1 MINVLDIF
9 SELNKELII
18 LLENLSKEDWKKDTC
33 LKDRNVKDLASHI
46 LDTSLR
52 RLAIQRDNYF
62 SETPEI
68 NSYEGLVDFIQS
80 LNMDWIVATKRLS
93 PEIII
98 SLLKNSENEL
108 VEFLKTLNP
117 HEKATFP
124 VNWAGENESENWFD
138 IAREYTE
145 KWHHQ
150 MQLREAVGIEGKLYD
165 KSFFQPVIDTF
176 IKAIPFVYDKLE
188 KPNFSITIEIKGSCG
203 GIFTLQKTINSTTF
217 IDNIDI
223 MNKVTIS
230 QEEFWKLVT
239 NSKPKSEIKLECI
252 GDRDITDQFLN
263 VVAVMS

>member
-1 MINVLDIF
+1 MIYFLDVF

-18 LLENLSKEDWKKDTC
+18 LLENLSKEDWEKDTC
-33 LKDRNVKDLASHI
+33 LKNRNVKDLASHI
-46 LDTSLR
+46 IDTSLR

-62 SETPEI
+62 SENPKI
-68 NSYEGLVDFIQS
+68 NSYEDLVDFIQKI
-80 LNMDWIVATKRLS
+80 NRDWIVATKRLS

-117 HEKATFP
+117 YEKAPFP

-150 MQLREAVGIEGKLYD
+150 MQILDAVGIEGNLYN
-165 KSFFQPVIDTF
+165 KPFFQPVIDTF
-176 IKAIPFVYDKLE
+176 IKAIPFAYDKLD
-188 KPNFSITIEIKGSCG
+188 KTNFTITVEIKGSCG
-203 GIFTLQKTINSTTF
+203 GTFNLQKIKKSTTF
-217 IDNIDI
+217 IDNIYSK
-223 MNKVTIS
+223 NKVSIN

-239 NSKPKSEIKLECI
+239 NSKPKSEIKLECV
-252 GDRDITDQFLN
+252 GDKDITDQFLA